1 MVLKHMDQL
10 LVALVDQVVVV
21 AELQDQDLVV
31 PHQLLKA
38 MLVVLDQVQTMLV
51 LVAVVV
57 LVVLVQLLLVVAR
70 GVMVVMALEFP
81 LHSTIQQLLQDLEQ
95 DHKLVVV

>member
-1 MVLKHMDQL
+1 MVLKHMAQL

-21 AELQDQDLVV
+21 AELQALVLVV

-38 MLVVLDQVQTMLV
+38 MLVVLDQVQAMLV

-57 LVVLVQLLLVVAR
+57 LVVLVALVELME
-70 GVMVVMALEFP
+70 VMVVLALEFP
-81 LHSTIQQLLQDLEQ
+81 LHSTIQYQHQDLEQ